1 MSTARLENMGII
13 FYLGV
18 DNFLESDFHLR
29 YIIYVDGLYE
39 RFSNEHLD
47 IRILRSY
54 LNNDVIKWMLN
65 AKMSL
70 ISSFINISYF
80 SSLLSIPIEK

>member
-1 MSTARLENMGII
+1 MQIDAGWLRAARLENTGII

-18 DNFLESDFHLR
+18 DNFLKSDFHLR
-29 YIIYVDGLYE
+29 YIVYVDGLYE

-54 LNNDVIKWMLN
+54 LNNYIIKWMSN
-65 AKMSL
+65 A
-70 ISSFINISYF
+70 NISYF
-80 SSLLSIPIEK
+80 SSFAKYPH